1 MYAALYCGSATPSV
15 KLEAISLAWEL
26 ALDRGEIRKC
36 DIGSD
41 SKLRACCAL
50 LPLIAGD
57 SAPAMRLSLD

>member
-15 KLEAISLAWEL
+15 ELETISLAWEL
-26 ALDRGEIRKC
+26 ALAHGEIRKC